1 MYSKSSA
8 AMNFG
13 RNRQGYRNL
22 SPPLP
27 NSNLTNQKVMS
38 SNYEKIFAILHNIRS
53 CYNVGAI
60 FRTCDAIA
68 IEKIYLTGYTPT
80 PERNPEKIRKTALG
94 AEETVKW
101 EYEKNIGK
109 LTEKLKKEGIKI
121 VALETE
127 KSALPYFKFK
137 PKFPLAILVG
147 NEKRGIDKRTLK
159 KADFIVKIPMFGKKE
174 SLNVAVAFS
183 IFAYYLKIE
192 SLK

>member
-1 MYSKSSA
+1 MKGDYRKLWKV
-8 AMNFG
+8 
-13 RNRQGYRNL
+13 RQGIA
-22 SPPLP
+22 SPLP
-27 NSNLTNQKVMS
+27 NSNLANQKTLSRIMK
-38 SNYEKIFAILHNIRS
+38 KIFAILHNIRS

-101 EYEKNIGK
+101 EYEKNVGK
-109 LTEKLKKEGIKI
+109 VIERLKKEGIKI

-127 KSALPYFKFK
+127 EKALPYFKFK
-137 PKFPLAILVG
+137 PKFPLTILVG
-147 NEKRGIDKRTLK
+147 NEVRGIDKRTLK
-159 KADFIVKIPMFGKKE
+159 KVDFVVKIPMFGKKE

-183 IFAYYLKIE
+183 IFAYYLRIE
-192 SLK
+192 SLSRNEL

>member
-1 MYSKSSA
+1 M
-8 AMNFG
+8 
-13 RNRQGYRNL
+13 
-22 SPPLP
+22 
-27 NSNLTNQKVMS
+27 
-38 SNYEKIFAILHNIRS
+38 EKIFTILHNIRS

-80 PERNPEKIRKTALG
+80 PERNPEKIKKTALG
-94 AEETVKW
+94 AEKTVKW
-101 EYEKNIGK
+101 EYEKNVGK
-109 LTEKLKKEGIKI
+109 IIEKLKKEGIKI

-127 KSALPYFKFK
+127 ESALPYFKFK

-159 KADFIVKIPMFGKKE
+159 KADYILKIPMFGKKE

-183 IFAYYLKIE
+183 IFAYYLRIKSLNRNKINIF
-192 SLK
+192 

>member
-1 MYSKSSA
+1 LLEISEGA
-8 AMNFG
+8 AVAG
-13 RNRQGYRNL
+13 SL
-22 SPPLP
+22 SLRPCPILIYQTKKP
-27 NSNLTNQKVMS
+27 CQVFMK
-38 SNYEKIFAILHNIRS
+38 KIFAILHNIRS

-68 IEKIYLTGYTPT
+68 IEKVYLTGYTPT
-80 PERNPEKIRKTALG
+80 PEREPEKIRKTALG

-101 EYEKNIGK
+101 EYERNVGK
-109 LTEKLKKEGIKI
+109 VIEKLKKEGIKI

-147 NEKRGIDKRTLK
+147 NEVRGIDKRTLK
-159 KADFIVKIPMFGKKE
+159 KVDFVLKIPMFGKKE

-183 IFAYYLKIE
+183 ILGYFLRIN
-192 SLK
+192 SLQ

>member
-1 MYSKSSA
+1 VKGAETREFLHPCPVLIYQIKKSCQVI
-8 AMNFG
+8 M
-13 RNRQGYRNL
+13 
-22 SPPLP
+22 
-27 NSNLTNQKVMS
+27 K
-38 SNYEKIFAILHNIRS
+38 KIFAILHNIRS

-101 EYEKNIGK
+101 EYEKNVGK
-109 LTEKLKKEGIKI
+109 LIEKLKKEGIKI

-127 KSALPYFKFK
+127 KSALPHFKFK

-183 IFAYYLKIE
+183 IFAYYLRIK